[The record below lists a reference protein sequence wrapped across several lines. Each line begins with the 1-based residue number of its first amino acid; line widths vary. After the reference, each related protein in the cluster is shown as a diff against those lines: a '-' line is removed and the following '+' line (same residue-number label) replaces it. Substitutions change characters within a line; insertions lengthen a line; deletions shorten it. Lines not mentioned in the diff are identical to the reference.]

1 MKQSFLQNVNWKTVA
16 MPLGAFALAATL
28 AGCDNA
34 AHTAS
39 RNIKTA
45 AENFEIQRDVV
56 FYNTITG
63 QFFATLKGRCNIE
76 IDSAKDKLDVTCKHG
91 PEDFRNHYLGRAAG
105 VTYFVLQT
113 EPANVS
119 EYRTRLTFNPQ
130 GFIPDIDFR
139 GDINDVVHADRPD
152 THNKPVPREPN
163 PVQVEKP
170 ASPASANG
178 AVLML
183 QLQQPK

>member
-1 MKQSFLQNVNWKTVA
+1 MA

-28 AGCDNA
+28 QGCNNA
-34 AHTAS
+34 AHVAS
-39 RNIKTA
+39 KNIKNA
-45 AENFEIQRDVV
+45 AENFEIQRDVI

-76 IDSAKDKLDVTCKHG
+76 IDSQKDKLDVTCKHG

-130 GFIPDIDFR
+130 GFLPDIDFR
-139 GDINDVVHADRPD
+139 GDVGELVNPTRPS
-152 THNKPVPREPN
+152 THNKPVPQERQPIE
-163 PVQVEKP
+163 VEKP
-170 ASPASANG
+170 ASQSAVSTPNG